1 MKKLALL
8 ALTALALT
16 GCATNNQSA
25 TESSSSSA
33 ASSSQ
38 VVESNITVSVT
49 QDGKAI
55 ENSPFELSFKEGDK
69 LLDVMKAQMDIK
81 EENGLVTSINGVEQ
95 QPDEQKYWLFDVNGQ
110 MSDKGAQDVELKDG
124 DKIDWKLEAYQGE

>member
-1 MKKLALL
+1 MKKFALL

-25 TESSSSSA
+25 TEASSSS

-38 VVESNITVSVT
+38 VMESKVTVSVT

-69 LLDVMKAQMDIK
+69 LLDVMKKQMDIK
-81 EENGLVTSINGVEQ
+81 EENGLVTSINGIEQ
-95 QPDEQKYWLFDVNGQ
+95 KPDEQKYWLFDVNGK

-124 DKIDWKLEAYQGE
+124 DTIDWKLEAYQGE

>member
-1 MKKLALL
+1 MKKLTLL
-8 ALTALALT
+8 ALTVLALT

-25 TESSSSSA
+25 TESSSST

-38 VVESNITVSVT
+38 VVESKITLSVT

-69 LLDVMKAQMDIK
+69 LLDVMKAQMDIQ
-81 EENGLVTSINGVEQ
+81 EENGLVTSINGISQ

-110 MSDKGAQDVELKDG
+110 MSDKGAQDVQLKDG

>member
-1 MKKLALL
+1 MKKLTLL

-25 TESSSSSA
+25 TETSSST

-38 VVESNITVSVT
+38 VVESKITLSVT
-49 QDGKAI
+49 QDGQAI

-69 LLDVMKAQMDIK
+69 LLDVMKAQMDIQ
-81 EENGLVTSINGVEQ
+81 EENGLVTSINGVSQ
-95 QPDEQKYWLFDVNGQ
+95 QPDEQKYWLFDVNGK
-110 MSDKGAQDVELKDG
+110 MSDKGAQDVQLKDG